1 MAAEQVG
8 IGMHLEIPPGL
19 PLVLGDPKRLGQVF
33 DNLLGNAIKFSPN
46 GGQVSVRLSLAGN
59 FVQATV
65 SDQGIGM
72 PAERLDHIWQRFYQI
87 DSASTRRF
95 AGAGLGLAIVKRI
108 IEAHDGR
115 IWVESELGKG
125 SAFYL
130 SLPVF
135 DNFEHE

>member
-1 MAAEQVG
+1 
-8 IGMHLEIPPGL
+8 
-19 PLVLGDPKRLGQVF
+19 LVYGDPKRLGQVF

-46 GGQVSVRLSLAGN
+46 GGDVNVRLSLVDNA
-59 FVQATV
+59 VQTEV

-72 PAERLDHIWQRFYQI
+72 PVERLDQIWQRFYQI

-115 IWVESELGKG
+115 IWAESELGKG
-125 SAFYL
+125 SAFYFA
-130 SLPVF
+130 LPVF
-135 DNFEHE
+135 DELEHG